1 MQVLY
6 HTIAGLDVHSNLL
19 VVTVL
24 VTAADGSEVK
34 HQRSFGGFKR
44 DRRAMAFWLLELGV
58 EWVVMESTG
67 IYWKSPYSALEQ
79 AGIPVHVVNA
89 RHARNVPGR
98 KTDMSDSEWLARLG
112 RFGLVK
118 PSFIPP
124 QDLREL
130 RIVSRQRQKLAHT
143 LAAEL
148 NRLHKVLDDA
158 GIKLGSVVSDING
171 VSATA
176 IVDGL
181 IDGLPAAQL
190 PDLAKGVLRN
200 KRDLIALSLDSE
212 LTPRH
217 LFALEQIRSHI
228 RFLEEQRA
236 TFDRY
241 LIEAMAPYANYWQ
254 LLQTIPG
261 LDQISAALMLVEFG
275 TDLSAFSSVRHFASW
290 AALCPGNHE
299 SAGKRKSGK
308 TRKGNHTIRYLLCE
322 AANAARRTNSVF
334 RRFYQSLV
342 PRKGHKKAIIAVA
355 HKLLKTIYVM
365 FTRRQAYHDPGIDY
379 QALVVNRNAPRWIQ
393 ALKKYGY
400 WPKVNVVTPV
410 ATPNPTL
417 P

>member
-1 MQVLY
+1 
-6 HTIAGLDVHSNLL
+6 
-19 VVTVL
+19 
-24 VTAADGSEVK
+24 
-34 HQRSFGGFKR
+34 
-44 DRRAMAFWLLELGV
+44 
-58 EWVVMESTG
+58 
-67 IYWKSPYSALEQ
+67 
-79 AGIPVHVVNA
+79 
-89 RHARNVPGR
+89 
-98 KTDMSDSEWLARLG
+98 MSDSEWLARLG

-130 RIVSRQRQKLAHT
+130 RIVSRQRQKLAQA

-158 GIKLGSVVSDING
+158 GIKLGSVVSDLNG

-190 PDLAKGVLRN
+190 PDLAKGALRH
-200 KRDLIALSLDSE
+200 KRDLIGLSLDSE

-217 LFALEQIRSHI
+217 LFALGQIRSHI

-241 LIEAMAPYANYWQ
+241 LVEAMAPYADYWQ

-261 LDQISAALMLVEFG
+261 LDQVSAALMLVEFG
-275 TDLSAFSSVRHFASW
+275 TDLSAFPSVRHFASW

-322 AANAARRTNSVF
+322 AANAARRTGSVF

-342 PRKGHKKAIIAVA
+342 PRKGHKKAVIAVA
-355 HKLLKTIYVM
+355 HKLLKTIYVL
-365 FTRRQAYHDPGIDY
+365 FTRRQAYHDLGLITK
-379 QALVVNRNAPRWIQ
+379 RSW
-393 ALKKYGY
+393 
-400 WPKVNVVTPV
+400 
-410 ATPNPTL
+410 
-417 P
+417 